1 MNKESMRQLP
11 NSKRSRGRQGRK
23 PHNNMQPRNNTYES
37 SGPEVKVRG
46 SAAQVLERYLAM
58 ARDASAAGDRIAAE
72 NYLQHAEHYYRVL
85 NANGNFQHRGP
96 GGQGQGG
103 YNNNAN
109 GNNGNGNQ
117 PQGVQGPGHAGGEYN
132 GNGNGDAEDDADGG
146 PEDMDAD
153 SPFPEK
159 APN

>member
-11 NSKRSRGRQGRK
+11 NSKRSRGRQGRNK
-23 PHNNMQPRNNTYES
+23 PHMQPRNNTYES

-109 GNNGNGNQ
+109 GNQ

-132 GNGNGDAEDDADGG
+132 GNGNGNGRSDAG

>member
-1 MNKESMRQLP
+1 MA
-11 NSKRSRGRQGRK
+11 
-23 PHNNMQPRNNTYES
+23 PRNNTYES

-96 GGQGQGG
+96 SGNGQYGGNGGGQQHQGI
-103 YNNNAN
+103 
-109 GNNGNGNQ
+109 
-117 PQGVQGPGHAGGEYN
+117 QGPGHPGAEYP
-132 GNGNGDAEDDADGG
+132 GRADGSPEDADAEADG
-146 PEDMDAD
+146 DN

-159 APN
+159 APG

>member
-1 MNKESMRQLP
+1 MLFR
-11 NSKRSRGRQGRK
+11 
-23 PHNNMQPRNNTYES
+23 

-46 SAAQVLERYLAM
+46 SAAQVLERYLAL

-96 GGQGQGG
+96 GGQGHGP
-103 YNNNAN
+103 Y
-109 GNNGNGNQ
+109 NGNG
-117 PQGVQGPGHAGGEYN
+117 PHMTVQGPGHAGADFPGR
-132 GNGNGDAEDDADGG
+132 AEGG
-146 PEDMDAD
+146 PEEMDAE

>member
-1 MNKESMRQLP
+1 MA
-11 NSKRSRGRQGRK
+11 
-23 PHNNMQPRNNTYES
+23 PRNNTYES

-103 YNNNAN
+103 YQN
-109 GNNGNGNQ
+109 G
-117 PQGVQGPGHAGGEYN
+117 QGQGIQGPGHPSAQYPGR
-132 GNGNGDAEDDADGG
+132 ADGNPDDLDG
-146 PEDMDAD
+146 EN
-153 SPFPEK
+153 PFPEK

>member
-1 MNKESMRQLP
+1 MRQLP

-23 PHNNMQPRNNTYES
+23 PHMPPRNNTYES

-85 NANGNFQHRGP
+85 NANGTFQHRGP
-96 GGQGQGG
+96 GGQGQGP
-103 YNNNAN
+103 YNNNNAN
-109 GNNGNGNQ
+109 GNQ
-117 PQGVQGPGHAGGEYN
+117 QGGQGPGHANGEYN
-132 GNGNGDAEDDADGG
+132 GRADNAENG
-146 PEDMDAD
+146 PEDMDAEN
-153 SPFPEK
+153 PFPEK
-159 APN
+159 TPN

>member
-1 MNKESMRQLP
+1 MAP
-11 NSKRSRGRQGRK
+11 RS
-23 PHNNMQPRNNTYES
+23 NTYES

-46 SAAQVLERYLAM
+46 SAAQVLERYLAL

-103 YNNNAN
+103 YANNNPGHN
-109 GNNGNGNQ
+109 GAH
-117 PQGVQGPGHAGGEYN
+117 PQGVQGPGHPGAEYP
-132 GNGNGDAEDDADGG
+132 GRAEGSPEDAED
-146 PEDMDAD
+146 E
-153 SPFPEK
+153 SPFPER

>member
-1 MNKESMRQLP
+1 M
-11 NSKRSRGRQGRK
+11 GGA
-23 PHNNMQPRNNTYES
+23 PRNNTYES

-58 ARDASAAGDRIAAE
+58 ARDASSAGDRIAAE

-96 GGQGQGG
+96 AGQGQSGSYGQNGLNGHNGQGGQGI
-103 YNNNAN
+103 
-109 GNNGNGNQ
+109 
-117 PQGVQGPGHAGGEYN
+117 QGPGHASQYPGRGD
-132 GNGNGDAEDDADGG
+132 GNPDDADD
-146 PEDMDAD
+146 EQ
-153 SPFPEK
+153 PFPEK

>member
-1 MNKESMRQLP
+1 M
-11 NSKRSRGRQGRK
+11 GGGGA
-23 PHNNMQPRNNTYES
+23 PRNNTYES

-85 NANGNFQHRGP
+85 NANGTFQHRGP
-96 GGQGQGG
+96 AGQGQQGAYG
-103 YNNNAN
+103 Q
-109 GNNGNGNQ
+109 NGNGHQ
-117 PQGVQGPGHAGGEYN
+117 QGIQGPGHPSAQYPGR
-132 GNGNGDAEDDADGG
+132 ADGNPDDVDG
-146 PEDMDAD
+146 DQP
-153 SPFPEK
+153 PFPEK

>member
-1 MNKESMRQLP
+1 MTTNQETMRQLP

-23 PHNNMQPRNNTYES
+23 PHMAPRNNTYES

-46 SAAQVLERYLAM
+46 NAAQVLERYLAM

-96 GGQGQGG
+96 GGQGQGP
-103 YNNNAN
+103 YTHNNNNNNGGQPPQGGQN
-109 GNNGNGNQ
+109 GNHPNPHYQ
-117 PQGVQGPGHAGGEYN
+117 AQS
-132 GNGNGDAEDDADGG
+132 EDG
-146 PEDMDAD
+146 PEDVDGNS

-159 APN
+159 APS

>member
-1 MNKESMRQLP
+1 MMRQLP

-23 PHNNMQPRNNTYES
+23 PHMGGGGAPRNNTYES

-58 ARDASAAGDRIAAE
+58 ARDASSAGDRIAAE

-96 GGQGQGG
+96 GGQGQTGSYG
-103 YNNNAN
+103 QNGQNGQNGAN
-109 GNNGNGNQ
+109 GQAG
-117 PQGVQGPGHAGGEYN
+117 QGIQGPGHSGQY
-132 GNGNGDAEDDADGG
+132 
-146 PEDMDAD
+146 P
-153 SPFPEK
+153 
-159 APN
+159 

>member
-1 MNKESMRQLP
+1 MRQLP

-23 PHNNMQPRNNTYES
+23 PHMAPRSHTYES

-96 GGQGQGG
+96 SGQGQGG
-103 YNNNAN
+103 PYN
-109 GNNGNGNQ
+109 GGNGGQ
-117 PQGVQGPGHAGGEYN
+117 PQGVQGPGHPGAEYP
-132 GNGNGDAEDDADGG
+132 GRADGG
-146 PEDMDAD
+146 PDDMDQD

-159 APN
+159 TAN

>member
-1 MNKESMRQLP
+1 MA
-11 NSKRSRGRQGRK
+11 
-23 PHNNMQPRNNTYES
+23 PRNNTYES

-96 GGQGQGG
+96 GGQGQSGSYG
-103 YNNNAN
+103 QN
-109 GNNGNGNQ
+109 GQ
-117 PQGVQGPGHAGGEYN
+117 AQGIQGPGHPSAQYPGR
-132 GNGNGDAEDDADGG
+132 ADGSPDDVDG
-146 PEDMDAD
+146 EN
-153 SPFPEK
+153 PFPEK

>member
-1 MNKESMRQLP
+1 MA
-11 NSKRSRGRQGRK
+11 
-23 PHNNMQPRNNTYES
+23 PRNNTYES

-96 GGQGQGG
+96 SG
-103 YNNNAN
+103 N
-109 GNNGNGNQ
+109 GKYSGNGNGGGQ
-117 PQGVQGPGHAGGEYN
+117 QQQGIQGPGHPGAEYP
-132 GNGNGDAEDDADGG
+132 GRADGDPEDDAEADG
-146 PEDMDAD
+146 DN

-159 APN
+159 TPG